1 MTRLVD
7 IAGRGRSVADYAAVG
22 NLAPAVHELEALA
35 KQVAPRFRG
44 CTLWM
49 VNSTPQGGG
58 VAEMLPGMVSLL
70 RDLGFSVEWAVIE
83 SDEPDFFALT
93 KRLHNLIHGRG
104 DPELS
109 FDDRALYEAVN
120 RENARFLSDR
130 LEDDDILVVHDPQ
143 PMPLA
148 GILRESRRIRT
159 IWRCHIGLDFSTPET
174 RAAWSFLGAY
184 AGAYDHAVFSTPEY
198 IPAFFST
205 RASIVHPA
213 IDPLSHK
220 NRELT
225 LHQTLGVL
233 ANARLSRA
241 GPVLTRPF
249 EHPARR
255 ARPED
260 GFVPADEPDEIG
272 LPTRPIVTQISRWDR
287 LKGWIPL
294 LRAFALLKRRM
305 RERPEPATEAEA
317 VRRRRLEL
325 LRLVLAGPELG
336 AIQDDPEAQHVL
348 EELVAAYGDLEPA
361 VQRDVALVTLP
372 MGSLRENH
380 LMVNA
385 LQRAS
390 TVVVQNS
397 LREGF
402 GLTIV
407 EAMWKRVPI
416 LSNAQACG
424 PRQQV
429 RDRLDG
435 RLVEDPE
442 DVAALADALEEMLS
456 DYAGR
461 RQWGRSAQR
470 HVYDRFLV
478 LRQLQEWIHLLAAM
492 YGPDGAA
499 RSGAVGS

>member
-1 MTRLVD
+1 MTRRVD

-35 KQVAPRFRG
+35 RQVAPGFRG
-44 CTLWM
+44 RTIWM

-70 RDLGFSVEWAVIE
+70 RDLEFSVEWVVIE
-83 SDEPDFFALT
+83 AEDPAFFALT
-93 KRLHNLIHGRG
+93 KRLHNLIHGEG

-109 FDDRALYEAVN
+109 PEDRALYEAVN
-120 RENARFLSDR
+120 RENARFLADRMSDG
-130 LEDDDILVVHDPQ
+130 DILVVHDPQ

-148 GILRESRRIRT
+148 AILRESLRIRAV
-159 IWRCHIGLDFSTPET
+159 WRCHIGLDASTPRT

-184 AGAYDHAVFSTPEY
+184 GGAYDHAVFSAPEY

-205 RASIVHPA
+205 RASIIHPA

-220 NRELT
+220 NRELN
-225 LHQTLGVL
+225 LHQTLGTL
-233 ANARLSRA
+233 ANARLSRV
-241 GPVLTRPF
+241 GPVLTPPF
-249 EHPARR
+249 ERPARR
-255 ARPED
+255 ARPEGD
-260 GFVPADEPDEIG
+260 FVPADEPDEIG
-272 LPTRPIVTQISRWDR
+272 LPTRPIVTQVSRWDR

-294 LRAFALLKRRM
+294 LRAFALLKSRV
-305 RERPEPATEAEA
+305 EEGPEPSSEEEEI
-317 VRRRRLEL
+317 RRRRLEL

-336 AIQDDPEAQHVL
+336 AVQDDPEAREVL
-348 EELVAAYGDLEPA
+348 DELLAAYRKLAPG
-361 VQRDVALVTLP
+361 VQRDVALITLP
-372 MGSLRENH
+372 MASLRENH

-385 LQRAS
+385 IQRAS

-402 GLTIV
+402 GLTIG

-416 LSNAQACG
+416 LSNARACG
-424 PRQQV
+424 PRHQV
-429 RDRLDG
+429 RDHLDG

-442 DVAALADALEEMLS
+442 DVMGLAYALEEMFS
-456 DYAGR
+456 DYAAR
-461 RQWGRSAQR
+461 REWARSAQR

-478 LRQLQEWIHLLAAM
+478 TRQLQEWMHLLTALD
-492 YGPDGAA
+492 GPAP
-499 RSGAVGS
+499 S